1 MFIQLK
7 SSRINAAIR
16 TFRNVYLKAFYRAMH
31 LFRRSLDG
39 MADAVKDP
47 QDGDTGEEKK
57 TVVEALTEEN
67 SANPP
72 VEEKVV
78 AAEPEPPVDSLD
90 DLKRQLEEHS
100 DRYLRL
106 MAEFDNFKKR
116 ISRDY
121 ERLVESANE
130 KLISELIEVRQNF
143 ERAVKTGESAN
154 DAKSLFEGMKLI
166 FMKFDEVLSKN
177 GLEPFGAPGELF
189 DPQVHDALMKS
200 PHADIAE
207 DHIAEVFEKGY
218 YLKKRVLRHAR
229 VVVSS
234 GKPEEKKDVGKE

>member
-1 MFIQLK
+1 
-7 SSRINAAIR
+7 
-16 TFRNVYLKAFYRAMH
+16 
-31 LFRRSLDG
+31 
-39 MADAVKDP
+39 MADAVNNT
-47 QDGDTGEEKK
+47 QDVNTGEEKK
-57 TVVEALTEEN
+57 NAAEAPPEEN
-67 SANPP
+67 PDNPP
-72 VEEKVV
+72 EKENAV

-90 DLKRQLEEHS
+90 DLKRQLEEQS

-130 KLISELIEVRQNF
+130 KLISELIEVRENF
-143 ERAVKTGESAN
+143 ERAVKTGESAS
-154 DAKSLFEGMKLI
+154 DAKILFEGMKLI
-166 FMKFDEVLSKN
+166 FAKFDEVLSKN
-177 GLEPFGAPGELF
+177 GLEPFGAPGEVF
-189 DPQVHDALMKS
+189 NPQMHDALMKS

-218 YLKKRVLRHAR
+218 YLKNRVLRHAR

-234 GKPEEKKDVGKE
+234 GKPEEKKEAGKE

>member
-1 MFIQLK
+1 
-7 SSRINAAIR
+7 
-16 TFRNVYLKAFYRAMH
+16 
-31 LFRRSLDG
+31 
-39 MADAVKDP
+39 MADAVKDT
-47 QDGDTGEEKK
+47 QDGNTGEEKK
-57 TVVEALTEEN
+57 NRAEALPEEN
-67 SANPP
+67 PPNPP
-72 VEEKVV
+72 EVGNAV
-78 AAEPEPPVDSLD
+78 AAEPEQPVDSLD
-90 DLKRQLEEHS
+90 DLKRQLEEQS

-130 KLISELIEVRQNF
+130 KLISELIEVRENF

-154 DAKSLFEGMKLI
+154 DAKILFDGMKLI
-166 FMKFDEVLSKN
+166 FAKFDEVLSKN

-189 DPQVHDALMKS
+189 NPQMHDALMKS

-234 GKPEEKKDVGKE
+234 GKPEDKKEAGKE